1 MDKGIRP
8 ACNAK
13 FIELLPAR
21 VNSREG
27 NVAFRKN
34 VMGFVMEQ
42 FGATLASAATHY
54 NHAFIDAKKLAET
67 DATIAAQLAGL
78 GRPEDKK
85 GGRKPKAKPAPDAG
99 SREAVLANMQIALG
113 KTGGDAV
120 ETPAPAAV
128 ITDAAAA
135 VGLEHLIA
143 GAQTEADAPVD
154 TTAPVLHSVRK
165 VSDQTVVAEG
175 LTLDEANA
183 LIAKAAQAKKAKLE
197 LVA

>member
-13 FIELLPAR
+13 FMELLPTR
-21 VNSREG
+21 VNTREG

-54 NHAFIDAKKLAET
+54 NHAFIDAKKVEANAEL
-67 DATIAAQLAGL
+67 LAGL

-113 KTGGDAV
+113 KTGGT
-120 ETPAPAAV
+120 ETPPAPAAV

-135 VGLEHLIA
+135 VGLEQIIA
-143 GAQTEADAPVD
+143 NAQADAVETP
-154 TTAPVLHSVRK
+154 TLHSVRK
-165 VSDQTVVAEG
+165 ASDGTVVAEG

-183 LIAKAAQAKKAKLE
+183 LIAKAASAKKAKLE